1 MVAVNEARLLE
12 VIRAPHI
19 SEKGT
24 RVAEKYRQIVFRVAP
39 DASKDEIKAAVE
51 HAFSVKV
58 QAVQTLRMKG
68 KTKRTGRRKDWKK
81 SYVTLAPGH
90 DIDFTGVA

>member
-1 MVAVNEARLLE
+1 MNEARLFE

-24 RVAEKYRQIVFRVAP
+24 RVAEKNRQIVFKVAL

-58 QAVQTLRMKG
+58 QAVRTLRVKG
-68 KTKRTGRRKDWKK
+68 KPKRQGHRKDWKK

>member
-1 MVAVNEARLLE
+1 MNEARLFGI
-12 VIRAPHI
+12 IRAPHI
-19 SEKGT
+19 SEKST
-24 RVAEKYRQIVFRVAP
+24 QVAEKHRQIVFRVAP

-58 QAVQTLRMKG
+58 ESVRTLRVKG
-68 KTKRTGRRKDWKK
+68 KPKRQGRRQDWKK

-90 DIDFTGVA
+90 DIDFTGAA

>member
-1 MVAVNEARLLE
+1 VNEARLLE

-58 QAVQTLRMKG
+58 QAVQTLHMKG

>member
-1 MVAVNEARLLE
+1 MNEARLFQI
-12 VIRAPHI
+12 IRAPHI

-24 RVAEKYRQIVFRVAP
+24 RVAEKYRQIVFRVAL
-39 DASKDEIKAAVE
+39 DATKDEIKAAVE

-58 QAVQTLRMKG
+58 QAVRTLRVKG
-68 KTKRTGRRKDWKK
+68 KPKRQGHRKDWKK

>member
-1 MVAVNEARLLE
+1 MNEAKLFE
-12 VIRAPHI
+12 IIRAPHI
-19 SEKGT
+19 SEKATQVG
-24 RVAEKYRQIVFRVAP
+24 EKHRQIVFRVAP
-39 DASKDEIKAAVE
+39 DASKDQIRAAVE

-58 QAVQTLRMKG
+58 QAVRTLRVKG
-68 KTKRTGRRKDWKK
+68 KVKRNGRRKDWKK

>member
-1 MVAVNEARLLE
+1 MNEARLFE

-24 RVAEKYRQIVFRVAP
+24 RVAEKHRQIVFKVAL
-39 DASKDEIKAAVE
+39 DASKEEIKAAVE

-58 QAVQTLRMKG
+58 QAVRTLRVKG
-68 KTKRTGRRKDWKK
+68 KPKRQGHRKDWKK

>member
-1 MVAVNEARLLE
+1 MNEAKLFE
-12 VIRAPHI
+12 IIRAPHI

-24 RVAEKYRQIVFRVAP
+24 RVAEKHRQIVFRVALG
-39 DASKDEIKAAVE
+39 ASKDEIRTAVE

-58 QAVQTLRMKG
+58 EAVRTLRVKG
-68 KTKRTGRRKDWKK
+68 KPKRQGHRKDWKK

>member
-1 MVAVNEARLLE
+1 MNEAKLFE
-12 VIRAPHI
+12 IIRAPHI

-39 DASKDEIKAAVE
+39 DASKDEIKVAVE

-58 QAVQTLRMKG
+58 QAVRTLRVKG
-68 KTKRTGRRKDWKK
+68 KAKRMGRRKDWKK
-81 SYVTLAPGH
+81 SYVTLAPGY

>member
-1 MVAVNEARLLE
+1 MNEARLFE

-24 RVAEKYRQIVFRVAP
+24 RVGEKHRQIVFKVAL
-39 DASKDEIKAAVE
+39 DASKDEIRAAVE

-58 QAVQTLRMKG
+58 QAVRTLRVKG
-68 KTKRTGRRKDWKK
+68 KPKRQGHRKDWKK

>member
-1 MVAVNEARLLE
+1 MNEARLLE

>member
-1 MVAVNEARLLE
+1 MNEARLFE
-12 VIRAPHI
+12 IIRAPHI

-24 RVAEKYRQIVFRVAP
+24 QVGEKHRQIVFRVAL
-39 DASKDEIKAAVE
+39 DASKDEIRAAVE

-58 QAVQTLRMKG
+58 QAVRTLRVKG
-68 KTKRTGRRKDWKK
+68 KAKRTGRRKDWKK
-81 SYVTLAPGH
+81 SYVTLAAGH

>member
-1 MVAVNEARLLE
+1 MNEARLFE
-12 VIRAPHI
+12 IIRAPHI

-24 RVAEKYRQIVFRVAP
+24 RVAEKYRQIVFRVAL
-39 DASKDEIKAAVE
+39 DATKDEIKAAVE

-58 QAVQTLRMKG
+58 QAVRTLRVKG
-68 KTKRTGRRKDWKK
+68 KPKRQGHRKDWKK

>member
-1 MVAVNEARLLE
+1 MNEARLFE

-24 RVAEKYRQIVFRVAP
+24 RVAEKHRQIVFKVAL

-58 QAVQTLRMKG
+58 QAVRTLRVKG
-68 KTKRTGRRKDWKK
+68 KPKRQGHRKDWKK